1 MQQQRLVPP
10 GEKMALDASAT
21 LAASFLPHG
30 GGAYREQ
37 GGVFRRCVVLFFP
50 PFLSSLCSHI
60 IRWSE
65 RGKTGYG
72 IQFNQKG
79 TRWEE
84 TTT

>member
-50 PFLSSLCSHI
+50 ALSLLPLLSHYSL
-60 IRWSE
+60 E
-65 RGKTGYG
+65 
-72 IQFNQKG
+72 
-79 TRWEE
+79 
-84 TTT
+84 